1 MRPSSEDL
9 KRHAPLKVGVGYALV
24 SCVVLLLGQ
33 AVLPRTGAPEWAIN
47 LIAVTLFI
55 PFPFV
60 VILTWALT
68 AQPLDNF
75 KPVSRRRRPDLPG
88 GPPKEG

>member
-1 MRPSSEDL
+1 MRPLVEDL
-9 KRHAPLKVGVGYALV
+9 KRVTPLKVGVGYALV

-33 AVLPRTGAPEWAIN
+33 AVLPRAGAPEWAVS

-68 AQPLDNF
+68 AGPPENL
-75 KPVSRRRRPDLPG
+75 KPVARRRRPELPG